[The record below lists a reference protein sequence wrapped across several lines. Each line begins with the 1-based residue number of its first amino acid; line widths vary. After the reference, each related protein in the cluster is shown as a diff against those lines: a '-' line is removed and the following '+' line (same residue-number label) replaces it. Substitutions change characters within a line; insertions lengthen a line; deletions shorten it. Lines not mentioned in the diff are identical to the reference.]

1 MVFIGTMVVV
11 LPHFTTGVYDP
22 TLSETDDY
30 ICGNRTGVNP
40 FCERSQTGYVTNIA
54 ISEYNHLTLLWL

>member
-22 TLSETDDY
+22 TLYETDDY

-40 FCERSQTGYVTNIA
+40 FCGRSQTGYVRINLVFED
-54 ISEYNHLTLLWL
+54 SHSSFP